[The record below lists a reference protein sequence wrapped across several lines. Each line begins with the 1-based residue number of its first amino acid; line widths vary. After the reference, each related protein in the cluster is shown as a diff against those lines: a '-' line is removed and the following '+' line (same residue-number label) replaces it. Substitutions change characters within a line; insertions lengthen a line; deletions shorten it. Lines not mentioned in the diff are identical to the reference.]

1 MSRKQPQEQ
10 DGVARHGPEH
20 RRVLRLVSVA
30 VGGPED
36 MERLEELLR
45 REAGGEEGA
54 RIIGGV
60 MEGVGGA
67 G

>member
-1 MSRKQPQEQ
+1 MSRTQPQKQET
-10 DGVARHGPEH
+10 GRHGPE
-20 RRVLRLVSVA
+20 RKRLLRLVCVA
-30 VGGPED
+30 LGTPED
-36 MERLEELLR
+36 MERLEELLG